1 VIHLILG
8 PDYSMVR
15 AAMRQRMLASDP
27 DGQSTSV
34 MDGASVSLQDVMMA
48 TASLGFFSVGRT
60 IVVEGLLAKHAR
72 AAGKGTS
79 ADWGAL
85 FASVPPETTLI
96 LTDSSVLSVPAAV
109 KKAMPGDTEVVFCDP
124 PRGRELVEW
133 ILARAKSEGG
143 GIDRNVAQRL
153 AMTLYPSGWSQKSRN
168 PAFDRPPDMER
179 LGGEVDKLV
188 LAAHPGPVTEVHIRE
203 LIETGD
209 NDQIFVFI
217 DAASSGAIDR
227 AAPELDR
234 LLAAGED
241 PFKILS
247 QLCST
252 VELAVVMNRAEGRDP
267 AEVGKDLR
275 LPNVGRMNAVARTV
289 REQPRNFAPRVARV
303 LEETDRKIKTGEFR
317 DPVEAL
323 YYALASISSLRA
335 RS

>member
-1 VIHLILG
+1 MIHLILG

-303 LEETDRKIKTGEFR
+303 LEETDRKIKTGELR